1 MTNEEQFKVAQF
13 SRIDT
18 LLRVQARMEV
28 QALLAQP
35 QFADPKRLERF
46 GFKVFSQ
53 NDEDGVIQEIFRR
66 IGTANK
72 AFFEFGAGNCL
83 ESNCAYLALQ
93 GWSGAWVDGNLSYVQ
108 QGREFF
114 NQQVQE
120 LKVTITQAMITV
132 ENINQVAKGMKLP
145 DEIDLLSID
154 IDGNDYYV
162 WEALTVLRPRVV
174 VIEYNASF
182 PPPAKLVQAHDPERT
197 WNGTS
202 YFGASLKALTEM
214 AGSKRYTLV
223 GTNLP
228 GVNAFFVRTD
238 LVGNNFAQLGSAHSL
253 FNPPRFALGECG
265 FPVGHPPGIGPT
277 VTK

>member
-1 MTNEEQFKVAQF
+1 MTSEEQFKVAQF

-35 QFADPKRLERF
+35 QFAGIKRLERF

-53 NDEDGVIQEIFRR
+53 NDEDGVIQEIFQR
-66 IGTANK
+66 IGTTNK
-72 AFFEFGAGNCL
+72 TFFEFGAGNCL

-93 GWSGAWVDGNLSYVQ
+93 GWSGAWIDGNISYVQ

-114 NQQVQE
+114 NQQIQE
-120 LKVTITQAMITV
+120 LKVTITQAMVTA
-132 ENINQVAKGMKLP
+132 ENINHVAEGLKLP
-145 DEIDLLSID
+145 EEIDLLSID

-162 WEALTVLRPRVV
+162 WKALTVLRPRVV

-182 PPPAKLVQAHDPERT
+182 PPPAKLVQVHDPERA

-202 YFGASLKALTEM
+202 YFGASLGALAEL
-214 AGSKRYTLV
+214 ADNKRYTLV

-228 GVNAFFVRTD
+228 GVNAFFVRSD
-238 LVGNNFAQLGSAHSL
+238 LVEDRFAWFGSIQHL

-265 FPVGHPPGIGPT
+265 FSVGHPPGIGPM
-277 VTK
+277 VTL